1 MVMNSTSTAC
11 FRSDS
16 LCSSAVHVCLLSFS
30 HCQQFF
36 FLSGTHPN
44 SRVPNMHITVCNQ
57 CIDYFL
63 KSAFYMA
70 YIVHFKMMKQ
80 VHLTETVWNAC
91 TKNGTKA
98 KLLIWFLHP
107 IDWMHRST
115 LNGLFSICI
124 VYLNDLCII
133 YYYIVTQKKNC
144 CYLIWS
150 CTLICSD
157 R

>member
-1 MVMNSTSTAC
+1 MYA
-11 FRSDS
+11 
-16 LCSSAVHVCLLSFS
+16 SSYLVIVSN
-30 HCQQFF
+30 F

-133 YYYIVTQKKNC
+133 YYYIVTKKK
-144 CYLIWS
+144 L
-150 CTLICSD
+150 LLFDMKLHSD
-157 R
+157 LLGSLKYRIVTCIENTMRFIFFHG